1 MTSPGASVQPANM
14 PPLWTIALMHLG
26 LISADGVIKKRFADE
41 VKAQQERKQALAGRR
56 LAGFR
61 GQDNHQFP
69 GEAQ

>member
-1 MTSPGASVQPANM
+1 MTDTTYTPQPANM

-26 LISADGVIKKRFADE
+26 LISADGVIKKHFADE
-41 VKAQQERKQALAGRR
+41 VKAQEERKQALAGQR
-56 LAGFR
+56 LAGFK